1 MGQKFNQASFD
12 DNFFEE
18 RKREKK
24 PQISTTPGTQHQ
36 ISTYSNIHV

>member
-18 RKREKK
+18 RKREREE
-24 PQISTTPGTQHQ
+24 I
-36 ISTYSNIHV
+36 SNINYSRHPASNLYIF